1 MNASGRRP
9 AAPDQSPR
17 QPDPKQRV
25 RSTRSMEI
33 LCLALAALVVVW
45 SRVLTTQLWPV
56 LGLLCAFVVAIVAF
70 RSRRFFPGRTRTRL
84 LIESWS
90 MVMFITGVL
99 WFTGKSSS
107 PLLNLYLLPIILS
120 ALTLGRLVTLLQV
133 AVIAICHV
141 LLAAATPGLDVI
153 SLSYASQAVGQLA
166 PFLLVAYLTTTLS
179 ADITE
184 AREKIEKLAPTERL
198 TRLYNLRMFN
208 EVWQREHGSAERDR
222 GVYALLLIDMDKL
235 KDIND
240 AFGHEAGNSAITLV
254 AQCLQRSIR
263 NSDYAARFGGDEFAV
278 LLPGASPEIAEAVV
292 KRVRHNVF
300 KTTLDLRSRMIRC
313 SVSIGVVN
321 YPKDARDMRD
331 LLSMA
336 DRKMYRDKELRRGP
350 RREANA

>member
-1 MNASGRRP
+1 
-9 AAPDQSPR
+9 
-17 QPDPKQRV
+17 
-25 RSTRSMEI
+25 
-33 LCLALAALVVVW
+33 LALAALVVVW

-90 MVMFITGVL
+90 MVIFITGVL
-99 WFTGKSSS
+99 WFTGKNSS

-133 AVIAICHV
+133 AVIATCHL
-141 LLAAATPGLDVI
+141 LLAAATPVLEVV
-153 SLSYASQAVGQLA
+153 SLFYASQAVGQLA

-184 AREKIEKLAPTERL
+184 ARERIENLAQTDAL
-198 TRLYNLRMFN
+198 TGLFNLRMFN
-208 EVWQREHGSAERDR
+208 EVWQREHSAAERDR
-222 GVYALLLIDMDKL
+222 GGYALLMIDMDKL

-263 NSDYAARFGGDEFAV
+263 NTDYAARFGGDEFVV
-278 LLPGASPEIAEAVV
+278 LLPGASSEIAEAVV

-336 DRKMYRDKELRRGP
+336 DRKMYRDKELRRAPGS
-350 RREANA
+350 EANA

>member
-1 MNASGRRP
+1 M
-9 AAPDQSPR
+9 
-17 QPDPKQRV
+17 
-25 RSTRSMEI
+25 RSTRSIEI
-33 LCLALAALVVVW
+33 LCLALAALVLVW
-45 SRVLTTQLWPV
+45 SRAPATPLWPV
-56 LGLLCAFVVAIVAF
+56 IALLAAFAVAIILF
-70 RSRRFFPGRTRTRL
+70 RARQFFPRRTRTRL

-90 MVMFITGVL
+90 MVIFITGVL

-133 AVIAICHV
+133 AVVASCHL
-141 LLAAATPGLDVI
+141 LLASATPGIDVM
-153 SLSYASQAVGQLA
+153 SLVYASQAVGQLA

-184 AREKIEKLAPTERL
+184 ARERIENLAQTDAL
-198 TRLYNLRMFN
+198 TGLYNLRMFN
-208 EVWQREHGSAERDR
+208 EVWQRAHDTAERDR
-222 GVYALLLIDMDKL
+222 GVYALLMIDMDKL

-278 LLPGASPEIAEAVV
+278 LLPDASPEIAEAVV

-321 YPKDARDMRD
+321 YPKDGRDMRE
-331 LLSMA
+331 LLSIA
-336 DRKMYRDKELRRGP
+336 DRKMYRDKELRRAPGS
-350 RREANA
+350 EASA

>member
-1 MNASGRRP
+1 M
-9 AAPDQSPR
+9 
-17 QPDPKQRV
+17 
-25 RSTRSMEI
+25 RSTRSIEI
-33 LCLALAALVVVW
+33 LCLALAALVLVW
-45 SRVLTTQLWPV
+45 SRALATQLWPV
-56 LGLLCAFVVAIVAF
+56 LGLLGAFAAAIVAF
-70 RSRRFFPGRTRTRL
+70 RARRFFPRRTRTRL

-90 MVMFITGVL
+90 MVIFITGVL

-133 AVIAICHV
+133 AVIAICHL
-141 LLAAATPGLDVI
+141 LLAAATPGLDVV
-153 SLSYASQAVGQLA
+153 SLAYASQAVGQLA

-184 AREKIEKLAPTERL
+184 ARERIENLAQTDAL
-198 TRLYNLRMFN
+198 TGLFNLRMFN

-222 GVYALLLIDMDKL
+222 GVYALLMIDMDKL
-235 KDIND
+235 KEIND

-263 NSDYAARFGGDEFAV
+263 NTDYAARFGGDEFAV
-278 LLPGASPEIAEAVV
+278 LLPGASPEVAEAVV
-292 KRVRHNVF
+292 KRVRHNVY

-321 YPKDARDMRD
+321 YPKDGRDMRE
-331 LLSMA
+331 LLSIA
-336 DRKMYRDKELRRGP
+336 DRKMYRDKELRRAPGS
-350 RREANA
+350 EASA

>member
-1 MNASGRRP
+1 M
-9 AAPDQSPR
+9 
-17 QPDPKQRV
+17 
-25 RSTRSMEI
+25 RSTRSIEI
-33 LCLALAALVVVW
+33 LCLALAALVLVW
-45 SRVLTTQLWPV
+45 SRALVTQLWPV
-56 LGLLCAFVVAIVAF
+56 TALLLAFVAAILAF
-70 RSRRFFPGRTRTRL
+70 RARRFFPGRTRTRL

-90 MVMFITGVL
+90 MVLFISGVL
-99 WFTGKSSS
+99 WFTGKSAS

-133 AVIAICHV
+133 VVVAAFHL
-141 LLAAATPGLDVI
+141 LLAAATPGLDVL
-153 SLSYASQAVGQLA
+153 SLVYASQAVGQLA

-184 AREKIEKLAPTERL
+184 ARERIENLAQNDAL
-198 TRLYNLRMFN
+198 TGLYNLRMFN
-208 EVWQREHGSAERDR
+208 EVWQREHAAAESDR
-222 GVYALLLIDMDKL
+222 GVYALLMIDMDKL

-240 AFGHEAGNSAITLV
+240 AFGHDAGNSAITLV

-263 NSDYAARFGGDEFAV
+263 NTDYAARFGGDEFAV
-278 LLPGASPEIAEAVV
+278 LLPGASPDIAEAVV

-321 YPKDARDMRD
+321 YPRDGRDMRE

-336 DRKMYRDKELRRGP
+336 DRNMYRDKELRRAPGTP
-350 RREANA
+350 ANA

>member
-1 MNASGRRP
+1 
-9 AAPDQSPR
+9 
-17 QPDPKQRV
+17 V
-25 RSTRSMEI
+25 RSTRSIEI
-33 LCLALAALVVVW
+33 LCLALAALVLVW
-45 SRVLTTQLWPV
+45 SGALVTQLWPV
-56 LGLLCAFVVAIVAF
+56 TALLLAFVAAILAF
-70 RSRRFFPGRTRTRL
+70 RARRFFPGRTRTRL

-90 MVMFITGVL
+90 MVLFISGVL
-99 WFTGKSSS
+99 WFTGKSAS

-133 AVIAICHV
+133 VVVAAFHL
-141 LLAAATPGLDVI
+141 LLAAATPGLDVL
-153 SLSYASQAVGQLA
+153 SLVYASQAVGQLA

-184 AREKIEKLAPTERL
+184 ARERIENLAQNDAL
-198 TRLYNLRMFN
+198 TGLYNLRMFN
-208 EVWQREHGSAERDR
+208 EVWQRAHAAAESDR
-222 GVYALLLIDMDKL
+222 GVYALLMIDMDKL

-240 AFGHEAGNSAITLV
+240 AFGHDAGNSAITLV

-263 NSDYAARFGGDEFAV
+263 NTDYAARFGGDEFAV
-278 LLPGASPEIAEAVV
+278 LLPGASPDIAEAVV

-321 YPKDARDMRD
+321 YPRDGRDMRE

-336 DRKMYRDKELRRGP
+336 DRNMYRDKELRRAPGTP
-350 RREANA
+350 ANA